1 MPTVDDIAIAIARVY
16 AGALLD
22 SALSE
27 GKADDLFDEMAD
39 LLAYTRKDPG
49 FAGFLSSPAVDDD
62 DRHAV
67 LDRLFRG
74 RMSDRLLNALQ
85 VMNDKRRI
93 ALFPQVVEEY
103 RLALERH
110 KGEVDVRVTTA
121 VPFPARLRARLEEVL
136 GALSGR
142 QARVIE
148 VVDETAIGGMVVQIE
163 DEKFDA
169 TVRRHLRQLRD
180 DLIDRASREIHG
192 RKEYFQDVQ
201 T

>member
-67 LDRLFRG
+67 LDRLFHG